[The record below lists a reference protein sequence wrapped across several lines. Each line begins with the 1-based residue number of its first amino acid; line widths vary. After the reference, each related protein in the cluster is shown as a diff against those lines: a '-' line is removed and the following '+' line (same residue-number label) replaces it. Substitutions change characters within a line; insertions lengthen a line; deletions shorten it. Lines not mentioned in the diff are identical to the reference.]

1 MKRFSFL
8 GNPITLYFG
17 IVALLFFNACN
28 SNNNTV
34 NSALPVAKL
43 VATDTFFFNSFVD
56 CNMASVWIKDTFRI
70 FPGKYGEDPLWGDAH
85 ELKYAS
91 GATVDEAFH
100 RLSSEFKEPVMPL
113 NAPVNMPGLHGAV
126 WFETLYQDTADV
138 SGKTIY
144 ALYHN
149 ENYPATLPYN
159 AATGEGYIDVNWP
172 QGLKGPKTKTAVCRI
187 GIMKSTDGGYSW
199 DNRGILLQD
208 LQQRLILK
216 PHNTG
221 INFAGGVGDPS
232 AIANGKYLYVF
243 YGEYGYPG
251 VYNAAT
257 YDSVKEWKGQCVSMA
272 RILLSDLDNPV
283 GKAQRWNGK
292 AFEAASDSVGTTIAA
307 IQIPREQGGGPAS
320 SPYSKYFWGP
330 SVSWNNYL
338 QCWVMLIA
346 KAEGP
351 SWKGSSIYVSFNTNK
366 DLGEGNQSQKWST
379 PTLLLSKP
387 GHIVWY
393 PSLQP
398 LNTAED
404 KAKKYTSLSLG
415 QKARLFF
422 KDMKDD
428 KNLYL
433 STYIIEFTKPTP

>member
-1 MKRFSFL
+1 
-8 GNPITLYFG
+8 
-17 IVALLFFNACN
+17 
-28 SNNNTV
+28 
-34 NSALPVAKL
+34 
-43 VATDTFFFNSFVD
+43 
-56 CNMASVWIKDTFRI
+56 
-70 FPGKYGEDPLWGDAH
+70 
-85 ELKYAS
+85 
-91 GATVDEAFH
+91 
-100 RLSSEFKEPVMPL
+100 
-113 NAPVNMPGLHGAV
+113 
-126 WFETLYQDTADV
+126 
-138 SGKTIY
+138 
-144 ALYHN
+144 
-149 ENYPATLPYN
+149 
-159 AATGEGYIDVNWP
+159 
-172 QGLKGPKTKTAVCRI
+172 
-187 GIMKSTDGGYSW
+187 MKSTDGGYSW
-199 DNRGILLQD
+199 NNRGILLQD

-232 AIANGKYLYVF
+232 AITNGKYLYIF
-243 YGEYGYPG
+243 YGEYGYPS

-272 RILLSDLDNPV
+272 RILLSDLNNPV
-283 GKAQRWNGK
+283 GKAKRWNGK
-292 AFEAASDSVGTTIAA
+292 AFEAASDSVGAAIAA

-387 GHIVWY
+387 GHMVWY

-398 LNTAED
+398 LNTTED
-404 KAKKYTSLSLG
+404 KAQKYTSLSLG

-422 KDMKDD
+422 KDIKDD
-428 KNLYL
+428 KSPYL